1 LSLAFLKL
9 GVNFYS
15 FFLLLSFGSG
25 SLIYRFVSPL
35 SKIEPVVLNLYWE
48 FKPLDVLAGDFK
60 AALSIDLL
68 TEND

>member
-1 LSLAFLKL
+1 
-9 GVNFYS
+9 
-15 FFLLLSFGSG
+15 LLSFGSG
-25 SLIYRFVSPL
+25 YSVYRFVSPL

-48 FKPLDVLAGDFK
+48 FTPLDVLAGDFI